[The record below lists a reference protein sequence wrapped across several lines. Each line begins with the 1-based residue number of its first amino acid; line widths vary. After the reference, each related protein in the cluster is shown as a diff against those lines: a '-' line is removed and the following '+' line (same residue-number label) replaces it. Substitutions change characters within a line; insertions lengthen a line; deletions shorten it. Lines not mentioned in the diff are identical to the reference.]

1 MQHLQ
6 MDPSFAT
13 RALNEGFSGGEKK
26 RAEMLQLAMLK
37 PRMAILDEPDSG
49 LDIDAVRIVSDGI
62 NAVHQQQPE
71 MGILLITHYQ
81 RILNYVTTRH
91 GARDGKG
98 RIVESGGAELV
109 QQLES
114 EGYDP
119 ILRRLGIEEA
129 EEATD
134 RWPLRPQDLT
144 KDYKYGFSDPEQYAF
159 KSRRGLDREIVEQIS
174 AYKNEPEWMLQFR
187 LRALDIFFKKPMP
200 TWPAADLERDRLPEH
215 LLLRAAVGEQR
226 REVLGRRPGV
236 HQGHVRQARHP
247 RGGAE
252 VPGGRLGAVRVG
264 GRLPLHPRGPGEA
277 GRHLPGHGL
286 RACASTRTSSRS
298 TSARSS
304 RPPTTSSRR

>member
-1 MQHLQ
+1 MGRNGSGKSTLANALMGHPKYLVTSGRVRLDGEDVLALKPDERAKRGHVSGLSEPDHHSRASVRATSCARRSKPCAAPRPSMRWPSARSWPSACRTLQ

-62 NAVHQQQPE
+62 NLVHEQQPD

-81 RILNYVTTRH
+81 RILNYVRPDRVH
-91 GARDGKG
+91 VMANG

-129 EEATD
+129 EEAT
-134 RWPLRPQDLT
+134 
-144 KDYKYGFSDPEQYAF
+144 S
-159 KSRRGLDREIVEQIS
+159 
-174 AYKNEPEWMLQFR
+174 
-187 LRALDIFFKKPMP
+187 
-200 TWPAADLERDRLPEH
+200 H
-215 LLLRAAVGEQR
+215 
-226 REVLGRRPGV
+226 GR
-236 HQGHVRQARHP
+236 
-247 RGGAE
+247 
-252 VPGGRLGAVRVG
+252 
-264 GRLPLHPRGPGEA
+264 
-277 GRHLPGHGL
+277 
-286 RACASTRTSSRS
+286 
-298 TSARSS
+298 
-304 RPPTTSSRR
+304 